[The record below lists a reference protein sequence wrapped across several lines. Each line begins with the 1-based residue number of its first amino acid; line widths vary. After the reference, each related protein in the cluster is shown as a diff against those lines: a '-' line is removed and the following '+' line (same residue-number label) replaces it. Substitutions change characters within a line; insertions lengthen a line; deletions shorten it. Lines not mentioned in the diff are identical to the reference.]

1 MVVRCRKPGLGNG
14 GECWVTPGCAECE
27 KPTSP
32 QWEVFQV
39 LLDIRLRGKKSGLGS
54 PGFKALVLSGS
65 KSRLLQAAG
74 NVKPYCIVA

>member
-1 MVVRCRKPGLGNG
+1 M
-14 GECWVTPGCAECE
+14 
-27 KPTSP
+27 SP